1 MTAGE
6 ERVAALGALLA
17 RLEDARA
24 RLDAVEDAGQA
35 LPILAELHELSQAV
49 ATEVDRQRRAAAD
62 EAEQD
67 DGQLELG

>member
-1 MTAGE
+1 MADD
-6 ERVAALGALLA
+6 RVRALDGLLA
-17 RLEDARA
+17 RLEDARV
-24 RLDAVEDAGQA
+24 RLDEVGSAEEA

-49 ATEVDRQRRAAAD
+49 AGEVDRQRRSAAD

>member
-1 MTAGE
+1 MADDRLAG
-6 ERVAALGALLA
+6 LDALLA
-17 RLEDARA
+17 RLEDARV
-24 RLDAVEDAGQA
+24 RLERADGAEAA

-49 ATEVDRQRRAAAD
+49 AVEVDRQRRAAAD

>member
-1 MTAGE
+1 MTSGE
-6 ERVAALGALLA
+6 DRVAALGALLA

-24 RLDAVEDAGQA
+24 RLDAVDDAGGA
-35 LPILAELHELSQAV
+35 LPILGELHELSQAV
-49 ATEVDRQRRAAAD
+49 AAEVDRQRRAAAD

>member
-1 MTAGE
+1 VADD
-6 ERVAALGALLA
+6 RVRALDGLLA
-17 RLEDARA
+17 RLEDARV
-24 RLDAVEDAGQA
+24 RLDEVGSAEEA

-49 ATEVDRQRRAAAD
+49 AGEVDRQRRSAAD